1 MSKLLPPLMGA
12 LDITLEQGN
21 DLPISMTWK
30 DENAAAIDL
39 TNYSAIFQIRT
50 AKDDKGAPL
59 LEYTSPAEI
68 TLGGVAGTI
77 DFNIADTDNQF
88 GDDVLYWELQLIDG
102 AGLKRPLVG
111 GKATSIVQTV
121 K

>member
-1 MSKLLPPLMGA
+1 MSKLLPPLMGD
-12 LDITLEQGN
+12 LDISLEQGN

-39 TNYSAIFQIRT
+39 TNYSAIMQIRT
-50 AKDDKGAPL
+50 SKEDKGTAL
-59 LEYTSPAEI
+59 LEYTSASEI
-68 TLGGVAGTI
+68 SLGGDTGTI

-88 GDDVLYWELQLIDG
+88 GNDELYWELQLIDG

-111 GKATSIVQTV
+111 GKATSVIQTV